1 MNRSFL
7 KQFLIALVLFLL
19 GYFSFNRSIF
29 AADSVAATSMP
40 IPQLVSGAIKITP
53 VENSNSVFI

>member
-29 AADSVAATSMP
+29 AGDSVAAISMST
-40 IPQLVSGAIKITP
+40 PQLVVYDAAKLAP
-53 VENSNSVFI
+53 AENSVFS